1 MAKSNPKILKVGV
14 TGGIGSGKSLVC
26 SFFEKQGVPVLY
38 ADLIA
43 RDISDTDERVKKSLV
58 ALLGKDAYHPDGQLN
73 RTYVASRVF
82 GKKTLHE
89 KVNRLIHPVVYRK
102 LQQQYRALAKE
113 GHTLVVVE
121 AALIYE
127 AGLDK
132 QLDVVVV
139 VEADEH
145 SRIVRVMERD
155 KTTEDQVRQRLNA
168 QWKSSDKVKQADF
181 VIYNNGTKDELME
194 RVKFLHHILQQM
206 STQ

>member
-1 MAKSNPKILKVGV
+1 MAKSNSRILKVGV

-43 RDISDTDERVKKSLV
+43 RDISDTDERVKKGIV
-58 ALLGKDAYHPDGQLN
+58 TLLGKDAYHPDGQFN

-82 GKKTLHE
+82 GKKTLH
-89 KVNRLIHPVVYRK
+89 KKINRLIHPVVSRK
-102 LQQQYRALAKE
+102 LLEQCRALAKQ
-113 GHTLVVVE
+113 GHKLVIVE

-132 QLDVVVV
+132 QLDVVAV

-145 SRIVRVMERD
+145 VRIARVMERD

-168 QWKSSDKVKQADF
+168 QWKSSDKVKRADF
-181 VIYNNGTKDELME
+181 VIYNNGTRDELME
-194 RVKFLHHILQQM
+194 RVRFLHQILQHM
-206 STQ
+206 STS